1 MSSTTSGCVCCGPE
15 SLESPGMLARR
26 SVRLFLG
33 RRLRAARPI
42 MLSKLRILRVSC
54 RSSSRSCSSSYS
66 SSSSPFSSALLSA
79 SDPYTERTD
88 PGREDTSTII
98 CPDSSAVVP
107 TVLANDRARSRPG
120 SDAARLAIENPLS
133 RRRSPKPGRT
143 AFHGAASWSGFGP
156 SGAAA
161 ALGSAVVPG
170 RSARST
176 PKPWSTTPRITLLAE
191 PAIAS
196 TCCSTPRRRRAG
208 TPSGEIGGA

>member
-1 MSSTTSGCVCCGPE
+1 MSTTSGCGPE
-15 SLESPGMLARR
+15 SLASPRMFARR

-42 MLSKLRILRVSC
+42 ILSKLRILRVSC
-54 RSSSRSCSSSYS
+54 RSSSLSCSSSSS

-79 SDPYTERTD
+79 SEPYTERTD

-107 TVLANDRARSRPG
+107 AVLANDRARSRPG

-161 ALGSAVVPG
+161 AAALGSAVVPG
-170 RSARST
+170 RKARST
-176 PKPWSTTPRITLLAE
+176 PKPWSTTPRMTLLAE

-208 TPSGEIGGA
+208 TPSGESGGA